1 MSSLSGGGLSGGGLS
16 SRRTLRS
23 FAFRPF
29 RDPFEELTEAQLLE
43 RAGASEA
50 EIERAK
56 LEQRTV
62 GPTGVETL
70 ASQIGVEPEEERK
83 GFVEGLFDFLGRGR
97 SATVGFVSGLIGA
110 ERERVTME
118 GGRIIERPEQVEGGL
133 ATALERFSEG
143 IRGEENYLST
153 DFGVL
158 AYDREEAG
166 LGERALK
173 TAVGFVLDTALDPIT
188 YMSMGGSIF
197 GRVRGAQRVYGMART
212 KNRAD
217 LVRLIDDV
225 SPERAIEIV
234 RRTPSRFGAST
245 SKVAATLSER
255 GVPGVTPQSSLD
267 DIVEALT
274 KSPNMVKDVAAD
286 MVAANMGVA
295 YRGGSSWGLR
305 QYLADE
311 FSDAGMDLFRKLPA
325 DLQGGIRMRVPFSAT
340 GGRDPKILFRLP
352 GTEKLSALTDK
363 SRHYLRNVLPGFRS
377 LGDETAGLLGRS
389 DRRVASAY
397 YRSLHNTSKQVFGEW
412 IPETG
417 TIGWLDVQ
425 DAKKAFSAADNELTN
440 FMHEVGGIFKKG
452 VKHVDRARRLAKE
465 TFDADFDRAL
475 NSRVSGRLGDG
486 GEIIPRNATLYDVF
500 GPRPTEAQIEAYH
513 AAVDFQTIN
522 SMVRGKLEDVF
533 NGDTDRMFKAIGPD
547 GEYWPR
553 IVEDMNNALRGVT
566 ARGGKKPGVLFDR
579 ERFFT
584 FLNED
589 GTVGGW
595 LTPRQVAARYGD
607 EVFAVDPEKVMMAY
621 MTSVARVV
629 RDERITQNLLRSG
642 VAFRGTQITELNPD
656 AVARTAQ
663 QVIGSIR
670 ARKAAAESIDYVN
683 NVIDANRVYD
693 AVAGWR
699 GVGRRVYTAY
709 NPVTPR
715 AGTAA
720 TYTSIDGTAI
730 EMLDG
735 AIPSF
740 RAVSPDGKYLTASG
754 KWANS
759 ADKAQIFARR
769 TDAEAAA
776 NRVMQRLRDRDYQ
789 DKAQE
794 LLDEFK
800 VVVAD
805 DLTRL
810 VDGDNALNPLA
821 PANWPLGADAQ
832 AEHVASI
839 VDILKDYA
847 KIDRGKF
854 YSRPIRG
861 QQYKEMTKNSGLAA
875 LANQTAEDI
884 AVRGNFVQRWREM
897 DLLGPAGLVE
907 DVQRM
912 VAARG
917 PQSKVGQFIDDYY
930 RPFYAL
936 QKSLMTSQR
945 GPGYVFRNIAGGMWN
960 AYLFGVSGKH
970 WKGAAVALR
979 ARNEAWAFAK
989 KEAPDTQIRQAD
1001 IAIKKFRELLEERL
1015 GAKAGKQMFD
1025 YYEGFDAMQLGGRSL
1040 RSRTLGIRAEEL
1052 TEDLPADIVKSIQ
1065 GGDMTVY
1072 QNAIDYL
1079 GRRNRWAQFMTRQ
1092 ATESEDYLRFASFL
1106 RGIDDF
1112 GFDDGGSLAAMYTL
1126 ASQFDYQDLTRFERE
1141 AVKMIMPF
1149 YTWAR
1154 YNIPLQIRAMISEP
1168 GKVMKAIR
1176 FNESLRDAFG
1186 DETDPGEPMPVW
1198 VRAEMGW
1205 KIRQDLISGP
1215 MGDAL
1220 AAGMIIGEPLVD
1232 INRMFGSPEQ
1242 GAANIFNTREFLN
1255 SLNPIV
1261 DIAYTGI
1268 TGVQTSTGG
1277 TLPDTE
1283 PVPPWAEALG
1293 LGRETPD
1300 GERVMSGRW
1309 LRVLRDTLA
1318 PFGTLERL
1326 APQFFGNER
1335 YQRRVLSSWAS
1346 TMFGVPIRTLDP
1358 VQTGAEL
1365 RTRQNRMQGELERQL
1380 GENWSLYT
1388 GWVRQLVDL
1397 GATPAD
1403 MAIVRESVLGIS
1415 GDQSIAS
1422 VPPERLDFTAARQ
1435 TIQFLRRLEALQE
1448 LGTPQAT
1455 IERLW
1460 NNFEPE
1466 TDAERGVNYF
1476 AAARNPLEPEQL
1488 AALGVS
1494 QAQVDQM
1501 GPDELRELLRR
1512 AAGLS

>member
-29 RDPFEELTEAQLLE
+29 QDPFEELTESQLLE

-50 EIERAK
+50 EIERAR
-56 LEQRTV
+56 LAERTV
-62 GPTGVETL
+62 GPRGVETL
-70 ASQIGVEPEEERK
+70 GAEIGVEPEEERK

-118 GGRIIERPEQVEGGL
+118 EGRIIERPEQVEAGL
-133 ATALERFSEG
+133 GTALRRFGEG

-158 AYDREEAG
+158 AYDRDEAG
-166 LGERALK
+166 LGERVLK
-173 TAVGFVLDTALDPIT
+173 SAVGFVLDTALDPIT

-217 LVRLIDDV
+217 LMRLIDDV
-225 SPERAIEIV
+225 PAERAVEIV
-234 RRTPSRFGAST
+234 RRTPTRFGAST
-245 SKVAATLSER
+245 SRVAKTLEDR
-255 GVPGVTPQSSLD
+255 GVPGITANSSLD
-267 DIVEALT
+267 EIAEALA
-274 KSPNMVKDVAAD
+274 KSPQMAKDVAGD
-286 MVAANMGVA
+286 MVAANMAVA

-305 QYLADE
+305 QYLVDE
-311 FSDAGMDLFRKLPA
+311 FGDAGMDLYRKLPG
-325 DLQGGIRMRVPFSAT
+325 DVQGGIRMRVPFSAM
-340 GGRDPKILFRLP
+340 GGKDPKILFRLP

-363 SRHYLRNVLPGFRS
+363 TRHYLRNVIPGFRS

-397 YRSLHNTSKQVFGEW
+397 YRSLHQTSKQVFGEW

-425 DAKKAFSAADNELTN
+425 DAKKAFSSADNELTN
-440 FMHEVGGIFKKG
+440 FMHDIGGIFKKG
-452 VKHVDRARRLAKE
+452 VKHVDRARRLSKE

-475 NSRVSGRLGDG
+475 NSRVSGRLGDE
-486 GEIIPRNATLYDVF
+486 GEIIPQNATLYDVF
-500 GPRPTEAQIEAYH
+500 GPKPTEGQIEAYH

-522 SMVRGKLEDVF
+522 SMVRGKLEEVF
-533 NGDTDRMFKAIGPD
+533 DGDHARMFKAIGPD

-566 ARGGKKPGVLFDR
+566 GRGGKKPGMLFDR
-579 ERFFT
+579 KRFFT

-589 GTVGGW
+589 GTVGGY
-595 LTPRQVAARYGD
+595 LTPKQVAERYGE
-607 EVFAVDPEKVMMAY
+607 EVFTVDPEKVMMAY

-629 RDERITQNLLRSG
+629 RDERITQNLLRNG
-642 VAFRGTQITELNPD
+642 VAFRGTRITELNPD
-656 AVARTAQ
+656 AVAQKAQ
-663 QVIGSIR
+663 QVIGNIR
-670 ARKAAAESIDYVN
+670 ARKAAAERIDYVG

-693 AVAGWR
+693 ALAGWR
-699 GVGRRVYTAY
+699 GVGRRVYTTYQSVA
-709 NPVTPR
+709 PR
-715 AGTAA
+715 PGTAA

-735 AIPSF
+735 AVPSF
-740 RAVSPDGKYLTASG
+740 RAVSPEGKYLTQSG
-754 KWANS
+754 KWSNS
-759 ADKAQIFARR
+759 ADKAQVFARQ

-776 NRVMQRLRDRDYQ
+776 NRAMQKLRDRDYQ

-832 AEHVASI
+832 ADHVAAI

-847 KIDRGKF
+847 PIDRGKF

-861 QQYKEMTKNSGLAA
+861 VQYKEMTKNSGLAE

-884 AVRGNFVQRWREM
+884 AVRGNFVQRWQEM
-897 DLLGPAGLVE
+897 GLLGPAGLVE
-907 DVQRM
+907 DIQRL
-912 VAARG
+912 VSARG
-917 PQSKVGQFIDDYY
+917 PQSKVGTFIDEYY

-945 GPGYVFRNIAGGMWN
+945 GPGYVVRNIAGGVWN
-960 AYLFGVSGKH
+960 AYLFGVGGKH
-970 WKGAAVALR
+970 WRGAAVALK

-1001 IAIKKFRELLEERL
+1001 IAIKKFREILEERL
-1015 GAKAGKQMFD
+1015 GKQAGKQMFD
-1025 YYEGFDAMQLGGRSL
+1025 YYEGFDAMQLGGRSI
-1040 RSRTLGIRAEEL
+1040 RSRTLGTRADEL
-1052 TEDLPADIVKSIQ
+1052 TEGLPADIVESIQ
-1065 GGDMTVY
+1065 GGDMTLY
-1072 QNAIDYL
+1072 QNTIDYL

-1112 GFDDGGSLAAMYTL
+1112 GFEDGGALASMYTL
-1126 ASQFDYQDLTRFERE
+1126 ASQFDYRDLTRFERE
-1141 AVKMIMPF
+1141 AVKMVMPF

-1154 YNIPLQIRAMISEP
+1154 YNIPLQVRAMISEP
-1168 GKVMKAIR
+1168 GKVAKAIR
-1176 FNESLRDAFG
+1176 LNESLRDAFG
-1186 DETDPGEPMPVW
+1186 EEVDPGEPLPVW
-1198 VRAEMGW
+1198 IRAEMGW
-1205 KIRQDLISGP
+1205 KIRQDLIAGP

-1220 AAGMIIGEPLVD
+1220 AAGLIVGEPLVD
-1232 INRMFGSPEQ
+1232 VNRLFGSPEQ
-1242 GAANIFNTREFLN
+1242 GAANIINRREFLN
-1255 SLNPIV
+1255 SLNPLV
-1261 DIAYTGI
+1261 DIAYTSI
-1268 TGVQTSTGG
+1268 TGVRTSTGG
-1277 TLPDTE
+1277 ALPDTE
-1283 PVPPWAEALG
+1283 PVPPWAAALG

-1300 GERVMSGRW
+1300 GEWVMSARY
-1309 LRVLRDTLA
+1309 LQVLRDTLA
-1318 PFGTLERL
+1318 PVGSLERL

-1346 TMFGVPIRTLDP
+1346 TLFGVPVRTLDP
-1358 VQTGAEL
+1358 YQTGAEL
-1365 RTRQNRMQGELERQL
+1365 RARQNRMQADLERQL

-1397 GATPAD
+1397 GATAAD
-1403 MAIVRESVLGIS
+1403 MAIVKESVLGIS
-1415 GDQSIAS
+1415 ADQKIGT
-1422 VPPERLDFTAARQ
+1422 VPPERIDFTAARQ
-1435 TIQFLRRLEALQE
+1435 TIQFLRRLEGLQE
-1448 LGTPQAT
+1448 LGTPRET

-1466 TDAERGVNYF
+1466 TDAERGVNYY
-1476 AAARNPLEPEQL
+1476 AASRQPLTPEQL
-1488 AALGVS
+1488 SDLGVT
-1494 QAQVDQM
+1494 QAQVEAM
-1501 GPDELRELLRR
+1501 TPDELRALLRR

>member
-475 NSRVSGRLGDG
+475 NARVSGRLGDG
-486 GEIIPRNATLYDVF
+486 GEIIPQNATLYDVF

-522 SMVRGKLEDVF
+522 SMVRGKLEAVF
-533 NGDTDRMFKAIGPD
+533 DGDNARMFNAIGPD

-566 ARGGKKPGVLFDR
+566 PRGGKRPGVLFDR

-589 GTVGGW
+589 GSIGG
-595 LTPRQVAARYGD
+595 
-607 EVFAVDPEKVMMAY
+607 
-621 MTSVARVV
+621 
-629 RDERITQNLLRSG
+629 
-642 VAFRGTQITELNPD
+642 
-656 AVARTAQ
+656 
-663 QVIGSIR
+663 
-670 ARKAAAESIDYVN
+670 
-683 NVIDANRVYD
+683 
-693 AVAGWR
+693 
-699 GVGRRVYTAY
+699 
-709 NPVTPR
+709 
-715 AGTAA
+715 
-720 TYTSIDGTAI
+720 
-730 EMLDG
+730 
-735 AIPSF
+735 
-740 RAVSPDGKYLTASG
+740 
-754 KWANS
+754 
-759 ADKAQIFARR
+759 
-769 TDAEAAA
+769 
-776 NRVMQRLRDRDYQ
+776 
-789 DKAQE
+789 
-794 LLDEFK
+794 
-800 VVVAD
+800 
-805 DLTRL
+805 
-810 VDGDNALNPLA
+810 
-821 PANWPLGADAQ
+821 
-832 AEHVASI
+832 
-839 VDILKDYA
+839 
-847 KIDRGKF
+847 
-854 YSRPIRG
+854 
-861 QQYKEMTKNSGLAA
+861 
-875 LANQTAEDI
+875 
-884 AVRGNFVQRWREM
+884 
-897 DLLGPAGLVE
+897 
-907 DVQRM
+907 
-912 VAARG
+912 
-917 PQSKVGQFIDDYY
+917 
-930 RPFYAL
+930 
-936 QKSLMTSQR
+936 
-945 GPGYVFRNIAGGMWN
+945 
-960 AYLFGVSGKH
+960 
-970 WKGAAVALR
+970 
-979 ARNEAWAFAK
+979 
-989 KEAPDTQIRQAD
+989 
-1001 IAIKKFRELLEERL
+1001 
-1015 GAKAGKQMFD
+1015 
-1025 YYEGFDAMQLGGRSL
+1025 
-1040 RSRTLGIRAEEL
+1040 
-1052 TEDLPADIVKSIQ
+1052 
-1065 GGDMTVY
+1065 
-1072 QNAIDYL
+1072 
-1079 GRRNRWAQFMTRQ
+1079 
-1092 ATESEDYLRFASFL
+1092 
-1106 RGIDDF
+1106 
-1112 GFDDGGSLAAMYTL
+1112 
-1126 ASQFDYQDLTRFERE
+1126 
-1141 AVKMIMPF
+1141 
-1149 YTWAR
+1149 
-1154 YNIPLQIRAMISEP
+1154 
-1168 GKVMKAIR
+1168 
-1176 FNESLRDAFG
+1176 
-1186 DETDPGEPMPVW
+1186 
-1198 VRAEMGW
+1198 
-1205 KIRQDLISGP
+1205 
-1215 MGDAL
+1215 
-1220 AAGMIIGEPLVD
+1220 
-1232 INRMFGSPEQ
+1232 
-1242 GAANIFNTREFLN
+1242 
-1255 SLNPIV
+1255 
-1261 DIAYTGI
+1261 
-1268 TGVQTSTGG
+1268 
-1277 TLPDTE
+1277 
-1283 PVPPWAEALG
+1283 
-1293 LGRETPD
+1293 
-1300 GERVMSGRW
+1300 
-1309 LRVLRDTLA
+1309 
-1318 PFGTLERL
+1318 
-1326 APQFFGNER
+1326 
-1335 YQRRVLSSWAS
+1335 
-1346 TMFGVPIRTLDP
+1346 
-1358 VQTGAEL
+1358 
-1365 RTRQNRMQGELERQL
+1365 
-1380 GENWSLYT
+1380 
-1388 GWVRQLVDL
+1388 
-1397 GATPAD
+1397 
-1403 MAIVRESVLGIS
+1403 
-1415 GDQSIAS
+1415 
-1422 VPPERLDFTAARQ
+1422 
-1435 TIQFLRRLEALQE
+1435 
-1448 LGTPQAT
+1448 
-1455 IERLW
+1455 
-1460 NNFEPE
+1460 
-1466 TDAERGVNYF
+1466 
-1476 AAARNPLEPEQL
+1476 
-1488 AALGVS
+1488 
-1494 QAQVDQM
+1494 
-1501 GPDELRELLRR
+1501 
-1512 AAGLS
+1512 